1 MKKRFL
7 PYVNRRFVHNPGAA
21 GDLDASEHLQFKLKA
36 EEKWKGG
43 KYEDDLKPFCDALIA
58 QLQKQTARFEEL
70 SGNPAKD
77 NSVLLTW
84 LKSCGIETS
93 AFTRADDSCA
103 VTGTELESDSKTYQ
117 YDLLQKIGFAIDA
130 EKIRTNIYE
139 REEQVAHLLMKG
151 DKQMSEWL
159 CVQYMLALK
168 AAAGPNIP
176 AINGEALPMTWDDA
190 NTATDIASANMNVK
204 IIASLI
210 KQMQLNKVPS
220 GFYID
225 RGGLFEAWLDA
236 GYDLAN
242 LDGAGNAKRIGQI
255 DMTFD
260 MWNFSKAGLA
270 EEMFLVSNNAMAVS
284 TYNRFGDKP
293 EEVGGKIN
301 QTRYRMKSN
310 ILPGV
315 YWDVRYELTC
325 IGGHDKHTWQ
335 FECEAGI
342 FLNPESCP
350 VTVTVDGV
358 DTEVTPSGVYAFRKV
373 A

>member
-1 MKKRFL
+1 MKKKFL
-7 PYVNRRFVHNPGAA
+7 PFVNRRFAHNPGAA
-21 GDLDASEHLQFKLKA
+21 GDLTASEQLQFKLKA
-36 EEKWKGG
+36 EEKWIGG
-43 KYEDDLKPFCDALIA
+43 KYEDDLKPFCDALIT
-58 QLQKQTARFEEL
+58 QLNKQTARFDEL
-70 SGNPAKD
+70 SNSNKD

-84 LKSCGIETS
+84 LKSCGIATS
-93 AFTRADDSCA
+93 AFDRAADSCA
-103 VTGTELESDSKTYQ
+103 ITGTELESDSQEYQ
-117 YDLLQKIGFAIDA
+117 FDLFQKIGFTIDA

-139 REEQVAHLLMKG
+139 REEQVAHILMKG

-159 CVQYMLALK
+159 TGQYMLALK
-168 AAAGPNIP
+168 ASAGPNIP
-176 AINGEALPMTWDDA
+176 AINGEGLPMTWDDA
-190 NTATDIASANMNVK
+190 NTTTDIPVANMNVK
-204 IIASLI
+204 IVASLV
-210 KQMQLNKVPS
+210 KQMQLNKVVS

-225 RGGLFEAWLDA
+225 RGGLFEAWVDA
-236 GYDLAN
+236 GYDTGNAEGKG
-242 LDGAGNAKRIGQI
+242 DGARKSAV

-260 MWNFSKAGLA
+260 MWNFSAAGIA
-270 EEMFLVSNNAMAVS
+270 EEMFLVSANAIAVK

-325 IGGHDKHTWQ
+325 VAGHDKHTWQ
-335 FECEAGI
+335 FESEAGI

-350 VTVTVDGV
+350 VTANVNGV
-358 DTEVTPSGVYAFRKV
+358 PTQVTPSGVYSFTKV